1 MILNDLRLEIE
12 DSRYFQIDSLILTP
26 YVVIL
31 LEVKHIAGTYTLDSR
46 YDQAIRKLEDKKE
59 AFRHPVTQV
68 ERQKKQLLRWFTKM
82 KIPSIPIT
90 TLVVMTNRSTVL
102 NSTSPHEKYNTVV
115 RVANVEERILSFLT
129 CHTKEHLSLKKGRKV
144 SGLLVK
150 HHTPFIAFPEE
161 IYGISRE
168 EIRTGVQCPE
178 CRYLPMLRKY
188 SLGTVRS
195 AKEIQKKRMKQR

>member
-1 MILNDLRLEIE
+1 
-12 DSRYFQIDSLILTP
+12 
-26 YVVIL
+26 
-31 LEVKHIAGTYTLDSR
+31 
-46 YDQAIRKLEDKKE
+46 
-59 AFRHPVTQV
+59 
-68 ERQKKQLLRWFTKM
+68 M

-195 AKEIQKKRMKQR
+195 VKEIQKKRMNQR